1 MSRIPAD
8 QPMPRG
14 RAQHAQQLSLVVQG
28 RAAEPAVEEVSPS
41 WRRSADQHGVD
52 PENRETPRILT
63 SHEVREVRGP
73 LDSLVFSAQEELDRL
88 YKVVGAV
95 GYTVLFCD
103 NAGVAVEHRGDDAD
117 ASRFRHWGTWLGGVW
132 SEAAEGTNGIGT
144 CIAEERPVTI
154 HRAQHYRSRHIDLS
168 CSGAPVFGTDGQLLA
183 VLDVSAIDPER
194 SEGAH
199 ALTGA
204 LTIASARAIEERYF
218 REQYRRQWI
227 VAIAPPKPHAAT
239 ILLAVDNEQR
249 IAAANRAARALLLID
264 ERVLQAGLS
273 LWRVFERDRALLRRD
288 MSTDMP
294 AQVVLAG
301 SDEAWPALVTP
312 PETSSIAP
320 SLANLALHT
329 RPRSDV
335 LAGLRAVAPVPR
347 SRGGLPPAALRRIRE
362 YIEAHLNDSIE
373 LAELSAIAG
382 MSVFHFARQFKQTT
396 GITPHHYLV
405 RRRIERVKE
414 LLAGTELSLSEIAF
428 ATGFADQSHLARHFR
443 QIAGVTPRYF
453 RWSLR

>member
-1 MSRIPAD
+1 
-8 QPMPRG
+8 
-14 RAQHAQQLSLVVQG
+14 
-28 RAAEPAVEEVSPS
+28 
-41 WRRSADQHGVD
+41 
-52 PENRETPRILT
+52 
-63 SHEVREVRGP
+63 
-73 LDSLVFSAQEELDRL
+73 
-88 YKVVGAV
+88 
-95 GYTVLFCD
+95 
-103 NAGVAVEHRGDDAD
+103 
-117 ASRFRHWGTWLGGVW
+117 
-132 SEAAEGTNGIGT
+132 
-144 CIAEERPVTI
+144 
-154 HRAQHYRSRHIDLS
+154 
-168 CSGAPVFGTDGQLLA
+168 
-183 VLDVSAIDPER
+183 
-194 SEGAH
+194 
-199 ALTGA
+199 
-204 LTIASARAIEERYF
+204 
-218 REQYRRQWI
+218 
-227 VAIAPPKPHAAT
+227 
-239 ILLAVDNEQR
+239 
-249 IAAANRAARALLLID
+249 
-264 ERVLQAGLS
+264 
-273 LWRVFERDRALLRRD
+273 

-294 AQVVLAG
+294 ARVVLAG

-312 PETSSIAP
+312 PEASSSAP

-329 RPRSDV
+329 RPRSEV
-335 LAGLRAVAPVPR
+335 LAGLRAVAPVPL